1 MLRFRNLGSGSSGN
15 ATVVE
20 AHGPLGITRLMVDC
34 GFKPRQLSDGLAQAG
49 LTANQIDGV
58 FVTHE
63 HGDHIGCAVSFGRQ
77 QRRPL
82 WMSQGTHKAIGSPD
96 LGDMLRFARDGVALQ
111 LGDLHLMPFTVPHDA
126 NEPLQLIC
134 SDGLSRLGLV
144 TDLGHATAHV
154 LQHLHGCHALMLE
167 CNHDAT
173 LLSGCSYP
181 EFLKQRIAG
190 RLGHLSN
197 QQAAGIAR
205 AVNHLGLRHVIA
217 AHLSERNNRPALAQA
232 ALGDAL
238 GWLHTAIGVADP
250 LRGTDW
256 VEV

>member
-1 MLRFRNLGSGSSGN
+1 MLRFRNLGSGSTGN

-20 AHGPLGITRLMVDC
+20 AHGPLGITRLLVDC
-34 GFKPRQLSDGLAQAG
+34 GLKPRQLSDGLAQAG
-49 LTANQIDGV
+49 LDANQIDAV

-63 HGDHIGCAVSFGRQ
+63 HGDHIGCAESFVRRQ
-77 QRRPL
+77 RKPL
-82 WMSQGTHKAIGSPD
+82 WMSQGTHTAIGAPD
-96 LGDMLRFARDGVALQ
+96 LGDMLHFARDGVMLK
-111 LGDLHLMPFTVPHDA
+111 LGDLQLMPFTVPHDA
-126 NEPLQLIC
+126 NEPLQLVC
-134 SDGLSRLGLV
+134 SDGHSRLGLV
-144 TDLGHATAHV
+144 TDLGHSTAHV
-154 LQHLHGCHALMLE
+154 LQHLHGCHALLLE

-173 LLSGCSYP
+173 LLADSSYP

-197 QQAAGIAR
+197 QQAADIAR
-205 AVNHLGLRHVIA
+205 AVNHPALRHVVA

-256 VEV
+256 LEV

>member
-1 MLRFRNLGSGSSGN
+1 MLRFRNLGSGSTGN

-20 AHGPLGITRLMVDC
+20 AHGPRGITRLLVDC
-34 GFKPRQLSDGLAQAG
+34 GLKPRQLSEGLTQAG
-49 LTANQIDGV
+49 LAANQIDAV

-63 HGDHIGCAVSFGRQ
+63 HGDHMGCAESFVRRQ
-77 QRRPL
+77 RKPL
-82 WMSQGTHKAIGSPD
+82 WMSRGTHTAVGAPD
-96 LGDMLRFARDGVALQ
+96 LGDMLCFARDGVALQ
-111 LGDLHLMPFTVPHDA
+111 LGDLQLMPFTVPHDA
-126 NEPLQLIC
+126 SEPLQLIC
-134 SDGLSRLGLV
+134 ADGLSSLGIV

-154 LQHLHGCHALMLE
+154 LQHLRGCHALLLE

-173 LLSGCSYP
+173 LLSGCNYP

-197 QQAAGIAR
+197 QQAAEIAR
-205 AVNHLGLRHVIA
+205 AVNHPALRHVVA

-238 GWLHTAIGVADP
+238 GWSHEAIGVADP

>member
-1 MLRFRNLGSGSSGN
+1 MLRFRNLGSGSTGN

-20 AHGPLGITRLMVDC
+20 AHGPLGITRLLVDC
-34 GFKPRQLSDGLAQAG
+34 GLKPRQLSDGLAQAG
-49 LTANQIDGV
+49 LAGNLIDAV
-58 FVTHE
+58 FITHE
-63 HGDHIGCAVSFGRQ
+63 HGDHIGCAESFVRRQ
-77 QRRPL
+77 RKPL
-82 WMSQGTHKAIGSPD
+82 WMSQGTHTAIGGPD
-96 LGDMLRFARDGVALQ
+96 LGDMLHFARDGVMLQ
-111 LGDLHLMPFTVPHDA
+111 LGDLQLTPFTVPHDA
-126 NEPLQLIC
+126 NEPLQLVC
-134 SDGLSRLGLV
+134 SDGHSRLGLV

-154 LQHLHGCHALMLE
+154 LQHLHGCHALLLE

-173 LLSGCSYP
+173 LLADSSYP

-197 QQAAGIAR
+197 QQAADIAR
-205 AVNHLGLRHVIA
+205 AVNHPALRRVVA

-256 VEV
+256 LEV

>member
-1 MLRFRNLGSGSSGN
+1 MLRFRNLGSGSTGN

-20 AHGPLGITRLMVDC
+20 AHGPQGITRLLVDC
-34 GFKPRQLSDGLAQAG
+34 GLKPRQLSDGLAQAG
-49 LTANQIDGV
+49 LVADQIDAV

-63 HGDHIGCAVSFGRQ
+63 HGDHIACAESFV
-77 QRRPL
+77 RRHRKPL
-82 WMSQGTHKAIGSPD
+82 WMSQGTHKAIGAPE
-96 LGDMLRFARDGVALQ
+96 LGDMLHFARDGVALQ
-111 LGDLHLMPFTVPHDA
+111 FTDSQLMPFTGPHDA
-126 NEPLQLIC
+126 NEPLQLVC
-134 SDGLSRLGLV
+134 SDGLSRLGIV
-144 TDLGHATAHV
+144 TDLGHATTHV
-154 LQHLHGCHALMLE
+154 LQQLQGCHALLLE
-167 CNHDAT
+167 CNHDAA

-197 QQAAGIAR
+197 QQAADIAR
-205 AVNHLGLRHVIA
+205 AVNHADLRHVFA

-238 GWLHTAIGVADP
+238 GWVHNAIGVADP

>member
-1 MLRFRNLGSGSSGN
+1 MLRFRNLGSGSTGN

-20 AHGPLGITRLMVDC
+20 VHGPQGITRLLVDC
-34 GFKPRQLSDGLAQAG
+34 GLKPRQLNHGLSQAG
-49 LTANQIDGV
+49 LAASQIDAV

-63 HGDHIGCAVSFGRQ
+63 HGDHIGCAESFIRRQ
-77 QRRPL
+77 RKPL
-82 WMSQGTHKAIGSPD
+82 WMSQGTHQAIGAPD
-96 LGDMLRFARDGVALQ
+96 LGDLLRFARDGVALQ
-111 LGDLHLMPFTVPHDA
+111 LGDLQLMPFTVPHDA
-126 NEPLQLIC
+126 SEPLQLVC
-134 SDGLSRLGLV
+134 SDGQSRLGLV

-154 LQHLHGCHALMLE
+154 LQHLQGCHALLLE
-167 CNHDAT
+167 CNHDAA
-173 LLSGCSYP
+173 LLSGSNYP

-197 QQAAGIAR
+197 QQAADIAR
-205 AVNHLGLRHVIA
+205 AVNHSALRHVVA
-217 AHLSERNNRPALAQA
+217 AHLSERNNRPALAQV

-238 GWLHTAIGVADP
+238 GWVHTAIGVADP

>member
-1 MLRFRNLGSGSSGN
+1 MLRFRNLGSGSTGN

-20 AHGPLGITRLMVDC
+20 AHGPLGVTRLLVDC
-34 GFKPRQLSDGLAQAG
+34 GLKPRQLSDRLAQAG
-49 LTANQIDGV
+49 LAASQIDAV

-63 HGDHIGCAVSFGRQ
+63 HGDHIGCAESFVRRQ
-77 QRRPL
+77 HKPL
-82 WMSQGTHKAIGSPD
+82 WMSRGTYTAIGAPE
-96 LGDMLRFARDGVALQ
+96 LGGMLHFARDGVALK
-111 LGDLHLMPFTVPHDA
+111 LGDLQLMPFTVPHDA
-126 NEPLQLIC
+126 NEPLQLVC
-134 SDGLSRLGLV
+134 SDGLSRLGLM

-154 LQHLHGCHALMLE
+154 LHHLHGCQALLLE

-197 QQAAGIAR
+197 QQAADIAR
-205 AVNHLGLRHVIA
+205 AVNHSSLRLVVA

-238 GWLHTAIGVADP
+238 GWMHTAIGVADP

-256 VEV
+256 LEV